1 MISEVISKKE
11 LQDEQKLMN
20 AIHQNY
26 RNVRMKRKIDEQ
38 LKAIAEQEEERYYNR
53 WYKRIII
60 TLVGGLIVLLIGF
73 AIGL

>member
-26 RNVRMKRKIDEQ
+26 RNTRMNRKIDEQ
-38 LKAIAEQEEERYYNR
+38 LKVIAEQEEERYYNR